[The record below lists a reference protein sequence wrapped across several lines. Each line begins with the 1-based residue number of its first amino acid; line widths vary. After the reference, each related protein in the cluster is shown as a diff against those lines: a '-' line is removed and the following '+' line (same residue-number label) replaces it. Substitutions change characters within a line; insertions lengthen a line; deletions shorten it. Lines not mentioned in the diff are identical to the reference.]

1 MIALRYSLA
10 LLPVGASV
18 ALIVALASLLHG
30 AALPH
35 FQP

>member
-30 AALPH
+30 LPH
-35 FQP
+35 FHP

>member
-1 MIALRYSLA
+1 MIALRYSLC

-18 ALIVALASLLHG
+18 ALVIAIASLLHG